1 MRAKNAKPAPRRA
14 TAALDTGK
22 RKVHPRPKDKPGVPP
37 KTITITD
44 EDPMTA

>member
-1 MRAKNAKPAPRRA
+1 MKAKNTKRAPRRA

-22 RKVHPRPKDKPGVPP
+22 RKVHPRPIDKPGVPP

>member
-1 MRAKNAKPAPRRA
+1 MKAKKAKPTPQRA

-22 RKVHPRPKDKPGVPP
+22 RKVHPRPSDKPGVPP
-37 KTITITD
+37 KTITITN